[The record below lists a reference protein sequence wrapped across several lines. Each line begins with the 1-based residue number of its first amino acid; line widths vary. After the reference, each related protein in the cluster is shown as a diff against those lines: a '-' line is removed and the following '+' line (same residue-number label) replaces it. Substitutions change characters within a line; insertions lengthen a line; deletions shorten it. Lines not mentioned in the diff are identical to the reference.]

1 MYIPTMEDYDLFSQ
15 HIKNISVKIE
25 ILNSEFAVIDY
36 IIGNLISDSFSI
48 NVDSDIRRTISLVL
62 RISKEYDMLDETK
75 KIWLNKLI
83 RVWIGEEVL
92 STGKIKWYNFG
103 TMTFDNVTYTTN
115 TTDYTLQINCIDLV
129 AFLNGSIKGTI
140 TSPVKIPA
148 YDEETKEPITIFEAL
163 KYTITQLGGL
173 SKYNIYDNKLE
184 IPYDLEFDAGSSV
197 WDIVTE
203 INSLQAG
210 YECFFDEEG
219 TFFYKPIPT
228 TENDPVV
235 LSEGM
240 MKQITINEQITDDV
254 TTVKNIIKVYGQTLD
269 ADSTINISNVTTNT
283 TNGDTKIEYRNMFTF
298 KSNDPSNISNNI
310 YFIVN
315 NFTIN
320 STVDLYSNEVYA
332 FNIDNYNLAGNSTN
346 GVNSAV
352 LLYPN
357 NFLSDVQNNPNGMF
371 TILAKSDKIYYQDPN
386 YKKVNNTFTA
396 KQSAEYKKRY
406 KNFYQ
411 CWTSNTVQMLMYEC
425 FNSTWD
431 KKQKKVIFQVRP
443 LNNQYVVNYININNK
458 SVFANSN
465 EYNEF
470 WGIKETSEE
479 IGDAHVK
486 QANQVWG
493 NMSKKERKKYGYNY
507 KIFLQEFNQR
517 SNSESKAV
525 RHYYDNYLGKE
536 TLSSTNY
543 KVRRTVK
550 QFPTKPAYNITD
562 INTSE
567 YRPNVFV
574 VANMPETYNNYSNF
588 IIGFQFY
595 EYGYN
600 TFADLKNQNKSNT
613 TLFESNQVFDISDP
627 NKKHEYGELI
637 PKDWKFNNNELY
649 VFEKNS
655 ESFKE
660 YEAGWT
666 ST

>member
-48 NVDSDIRRTISLVL
+48 DVDSDIRRTISLVL

-83 RVWIGEEVL
+83 RVWIGEEIL
-92 STGKIKWYNFG
+92 STGEIKWYNFG

-203 INSLQAG
+203 INGLQAG

-320 STVDLYSNEVYA
+320 SSVNLYSNEVYA

-357 NFLSDVQNNPNGMF
+357 NFLADVQNNPNGLF
-371 TILAKSDKIYYQDPN
+371 TILAKSNKTYYQDPN
-386 YKKVNNTFTA
+386 YKNVNT
-396 KQSAEYKKRY
+396 KQNREYQRRY

-411 CWTSNTVQMLMYEC
+411 CWTQNTTEMIMYEC
-425 FNSTWD
+425 FNSYSND
-431 KKQKKVIFQVRP
+431 SGIMFELRP
-443 LNNQYVVNYININNK
+443 LNHNNVINYIDINKK
-458 SVFANSN
+458 SSFASLD
-465 EYNEF
+465 EYKDF
-470 WGIKETSEE
+470 WGIEKSSSNFGTSNP
-479 IGDAHVK
+479 K
-486 QANQVWG
+486 TVWA
-493 NMSKKERKKYGYNY
+493 NMSKKERKSYGYNY
-507 KIFLQEFNQR
+507 NNLLQEFEQR
-517 SNSESKAV
+517 SNSAEEAV
-525 RHYYDNYLGKE
+525 ETYYNIYLGN
-536 TLSSTNY
+536 TSISSTNY
-543 KVRRTVK
+543 KVRRITRLL
-550 QFPTKPAYNITD
+550 PTAPKYTITNI
-562 INTSE
+562 NSSK
-567 YRPNVFV
+567 YRPNIFV
-574 VANMPETYNNYSNF
+574 VSNMPSTYNNQSNF
-588 IIGFQFY
+588 KIFFKFY
-595 EYGYN
+595 EYGFN
-600 TFADLKNQNKSNT
+600 TFADLKAQNINNS
-613 TLFESNQVFDISDP
+613 TLYETQQIFPISKP
-627 NKKHEYGELI
+627 GQKHEMDSVV
-637 PKDWKFNNNELY
+637 PNDWKFRSDSY
-649 VFEKNS
+649 YIIEKNS
-655 ESFKE
+655 DCYVR
-660 YEAGWT
+660 YEGGWEAT
-666 ST
+666 S

>member
-48 NVDSDIRRTISLVL
+48 DVDSDIRRTISLVL
-62 RISKEYDMLDETK
+62 RISKEYNMLDETK

-228 TENDPVV
+228 TENDPVI

-254 TTVKNIIKVYGQTLD
+254 STVKNIIKIYGQTLD
-269 ADSTINISNVTTNT
+269 ADSTINISNVTTNM
-283 TNGDTKIEYRNMFTF
+283 TNGDTKVEYRNTFTF
-298 KSNDPSNISNNI
+298 KSNDPSNISNNR

-320 STVDLYSNEVYA
+320 STVNLYSNEIYT
-332 FNIDNYNLAGNSTN
+332 FNINNYSLANGTN

-357 NFLSDVQNNPNGMF
+357 NFLSDVQNSPDGMF
-371 TILAKSDKIYYQDPN
+371 TILAKSDKTYYQDPN
-386 YKKVNNTFTA
+386 YKNVNKT
-396 KQSAEYKKRY
+396 KQSNEYKKKY

-411 CWTSNTVQMLMYEC
+411 CWTTDTVQMFAYEC
-425 FNSTWD
+425 FDSSWD
-431 KKQKKVIFQVRP
+431 KNKKIATFQVQP
-443 LNNQYVVNYININNK
+443 LSNQCVINYININNK
-458 SVFANSN
+458 SVFANAN

-470 WGIKETSEE
+470 WGIKEISEE
-479 IGDAHVK
+479 IGGTTNIK
-486 QANQVWG
+486 QANQIWG
-493 NMSKKERKKYGYNY
+493 NMSKKEHKNYSYNY
-507 KIFLQEFNQR
+507 NNFLKEYEQR

-525 RHYYDNYLGKE
+525 RHYYNNYLGKE
-536 TLSSTNY
+536 TLSSSNY
-543 KVRRTVK
+543 KVRHTVK
-550 QFPTKPAYNITD
+550 QFPTKPAYSIID

-567 YRPNVFV
+567 YRPNVFII
-574 VANMPETYNNYSNF
+574 ANMPEIYNNYSNF
-588 IIGFQFY
+588 IIKFQFS

-600 TFADLKNQNKSNT
+600 TFADLKNQNKSNI
-613 TLFESNQVFDISDP
+613 TLFKSNQVFGISAP
-627 NKKHEYGELI
+627 GKKHEYNELI
-637 PKDWKFNNNELY
+637 PQDWKFNNNEWY

-655 ESFKE
+655 NSYIR

-666 ST
+666 SA

>member
-48 NVDSDIRRTISLVL
+48 DVDSDIRRTISLVL
-62 RISKEYDMLDETK
+62 RISKEYNMLDETK

-228 TENDPVV
+228 TENDPVI

-254 TTVKNIIKVYGQTLD
+254 STVKNIIKIYGQTLD

-283 TNGDTKIEYRNMFTF
+283 TNGDTKVEYRNTFTF
-298 KSNDPSNISNNI
+298 KSNDPSNISNNR

-320 STVDLYSNEVYA
+320 STVNLYSNEIYT
-332 FNIDNYNLAGNSTN
+332 FNIDNYSLVNGTN

-357 NFLSDVQNNPNGMF
+357 NFLSDVQNSPDGMF
-371 TILAKSDKIYYQDPN
+371 TILAKSNKTYYQDPN
-386 YKKVNNTFTA
+386 YKNVNKT
-396 KQSAEYKKRY
+396 KQSNEYKKKY

-411 CWTSNTVQMLMYEC
+411 CWTQNTAEMIMYEC
-425 FNSTWD
+425 FNSYPNNSGIMFD
-431 KKQKKVIFQVRP
+431 LRP
-443 LNNQYVVNYININNK
+443 LNRNNVVNYIDINKK
-458 SVFANSN
+458 SSFASLDK
-465 EYNEF
+465 YYDF
-470 WGIKETSEE
+470 WGIEKSSSNFGTSNP
-479 IGDAHVK
+479 IT
-486 QANQVWG
+486 VWG
-493 NMSKKERKKYGYNY
+493 NMSKKERKAYSYNY
-507 KIFLQEFNQR
+507 NRFLQEFEQR
-517 SNSESKAV
+517 SNEAEEAV
-525 RHYYDNYLGKE
+525 RIYYNTYLGN
-536 TLSSTNY
+536 TSISSTNY
-543 KVRRTVK
+543 KVRAITRRM
-550 QFPTKPAYNITD
+550 PTKPKYTITNID
-562 INTSE
+562 SSK

-574 VANMPETYNNYSNF
+574 VSNMPSAYNNKSNF
-588 IIGFQFY
+588 RIYFKFY
-595 EYGYN
+595 EYIFN
-600 TFADLKNQNKSNT
+600 TFADLKAQNVNNS
-613 TLFESNQVFDISDP
+613 TLYETKQVFPISQP
-627 NKKHEYGELI
+627 GKKHEMDNVI
-637 PKDWKFNNNELY
+637 PNDWKFQPDSLY
-649 VFEKNS
+649 IIEKNS
-655 ESFKE
+655 NYYVE
-660 YEAGWT
+660 YEGGWEA
-666 ST
+666 SS